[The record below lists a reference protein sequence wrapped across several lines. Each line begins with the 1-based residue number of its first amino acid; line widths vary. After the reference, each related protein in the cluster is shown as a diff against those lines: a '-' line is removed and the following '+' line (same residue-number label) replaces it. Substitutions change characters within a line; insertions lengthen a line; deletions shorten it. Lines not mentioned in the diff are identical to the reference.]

1 MSEAIKLILKI
12 KNKKGK
18 ITEIRIG
25 NCLKPLPMKG
35 KIHKNLK
42 MS

>member
-1 MSEAIKLILKI
+1 MSQVIKLSLKI
-12 KNKKGK
+12 KKGK

-35 KIHKNLK
+35 QIYKNLK